1 MNAPAPKPRRRF
13 GWFLAALVVLAAA
26 GGGGWLVYSN
36 LSRPADYADPD
47 GVFTAT
53 FPNPPAALPVI
64 TADPAF
70 LKWGER
76 GAKASV
82 GRREYAVT
90 VQDGLNPGNQEP
102 GPAGRDAQAEMLVV
116 MFAANTDGT
125 PVTSRAAK
133 HDGHVGR
140 EVVIAGRDDGRL
152 TAVRVVVGETC
163 AVRMTVKAPGDKAG
177 AEAALADAAAFFDTV
192 KLGPAFGPAI
202 VEEPLAVSATELAAA
217 YKADPAAAD
226 GRFKGRWVRVNGK
239 VTDTADGAFTVDGDV
254 AVRRAAKARMNVPAR
269 RGSPVTA
276 TGKCLGLVDG
286 KATLAEAVVLP
297 PPS

>member
-26 GGGGWLVYSN
+26 GGGGWFVYFN
-36 LSRPADYADPD
+36 LSRPVEYADPD

-53 FPNPPAALPVI
+53 FPNPPAATNTVK
-64 TADPAF
+64 ADPAM
-70 LKWGER
+70 LLWGER
-76 GAKASV
+76 GAKAAV

-102 GPAGRDAQAEMLVV
+102 GPVGRDAQAEQLLVL
-116 MFAANTDGT
+116 FAANADGSI
-125 PVTSRAAK
+125 VTRRDLK

-163 AVRMTVKAPGDKAG
+163 AVRMTVKAPGDKAN

-192 KLGPAFGPAI
+192 KLGPAFGPA
-202 VEEPLAVSATELAAA
+202 VLDDPLAVSATEFAAA

-226 GRFKGRWVRVNGK
+226 ARFKGRWVRVTGK
-239 VTDTADGAFTVDGDV
+239 VTDTSDGAFTVDGDV
-254 AVRRAAKARMNVPAR
+254 AVRRAAKARMNVAAR
-269 RGSPVTA
+269 RGNPVTA